1 MIPIPACV
9 LVTSPVDGWIRS
21 TIAGGSNVLAG
32 DIVATVSRG
41 GASVINLIA
50 PRAGRVGGA
59 LGLASQPIASGDG
72 VVWLDR

>member
-9 LVTSPVDGWIRS
+9 LVTSPIDGWIRS
-21 TIAGGSNVLAG
+21 TLAGGSKVAAG

-41 GASVINLIA
+41 GSSVINLLA

-59 LGLASQPIASGDG
+59 MGLASQPIGLGDG